1 MIYYGCE
8 KEQSARFSRIK
19 KKEDLQMKLKVLCLV
34 AILICMVT
42 MSSFAAPSSISSGD
56 YGSVGYITVTNPD
69 KNYSTTYSKSVTVSG
84 YAASG
89 STVYVYVLSGDAYK
103 PYYQNGSALSV
114 SVGASGMFA
123 IPVNLSAGKNQFLLR
138 AESGGTYQ
146 NTTFEV
152 NLLSSSMFSLIDRLK
167 SLAFGWK

>member
-1 MIYYGCE
+1 
-8 KEQSARFSRIK
+8 
-19 KKEDLQMKLKVLCLV
+19 MKWKILCLV
-34 AILICMVT
+34 SVLICMFTVG
-42 MSSFAAPSSISSGD
+42 SFAAPASVTSGD

-69 KNYSTTYSKSVTVSG
+69 KNYFTTYSKSVTVSG

-89 STVYVYVLSGDAYK
+89 ATVYVYVFDGESYK
-103 PYYQNGSALSV
+103 PYYQDGNPLSV

-123 IPVNLSAGKNQFLLR
+123 IPVNLSSGKNLFLLR
-138 AESGGTYQ
+138 AESGGAYQ

-167 SLAFGWK
+167 SLTFGWK